1 MARLRIPLP
10 DEDATAALGRALAH
24 AVAPGDT
31 LLLSG
36 TLGAGK
42 TALARALIRALD
54 GDASLEVP
62 SPTYTLVQTYDT
74 KAGTV
79 WHFDLY
85 RLDDADAVLELGW
98 DEAADGIR
106 LVEWPDRLG
115 RLAPA
120 DALGL
125 TIETAGDG
133 RIAEL
138 DAKGPRA
145 AALLRALAGVA
156 GADVA

>member
-1 MARLRIPLP
+1 
-10 DEDATAALGRALAH
+10 
-24 AVAPGDT
+24 VAPGDT

-54 GDASLEVP
+54 GDPALEVP
-62 SPTYTLVQTYDT
+62 SPTYTLVQTYET

-85 RLDDADAVLELGW
+85 RLDDADAVVELGW

-120 DALGL
+120 DALAL
-125 TIETAGDG
+125 AIETAGDG
-133 RIAEL
+133 RVADIE
-138 DAKGPRA
+138 AKGPRA
-145 AALLRALAGVA
+145 GAVLRALAGVA
-156 GADVA
+156 GVDVA